1 MWIIIAS
8 PLMMPKKHKMIAH
21 MRMAMM
27 STTTPRTRMIRA
39 ADRARSVTSEYSAT
53 MKMRASRTMMT
64 MRGRGRRDEGIEEHS
79 RTLLLS
85 AAVATTTSTNLKQTD
100 QEGGLMA
107 IARSHLAKIV
117 QMAKSAADDVLT
129 VEIGTVTATVMV
141 ITAVSALV
149 LALTAL

>member
-1 MWIIIAS
+1 
-8 PLMMPKKHKMIAH
+8 
-21 MRMAMM
+21 
-27 STTTPRTRMIRA
+27 
-39 ADRARSVTSEYSAT
+39 
-53 MKMRASRTMMT
+53 MMT
-64 MRGRGRRDEGIEEHS
+64 MRGRGRRGEGIEEHS
-79 RTLLLS
+79 GTLLLS

-129 VEIGTVTATVMV
+129 VEIGTVTATAMV